1 MEHAVGTDTA
11 SRARGK
17 RPPRG
22 EPVIDRALSLLSAF
36 DAGQRRLSLAELS
49 RRSGIPVSSTLRL
62 AGHLVRWG
70 ALERDEEGRYCVG
83 LRLLEPAA
91 SAWLS
96 SPPPRA
102 SPAASAPATPWP
114 APRSAP

>member
-1 MEHAVGTDTA
+1 MEDD
-11 SRARGK
+11 REPPARGK
-17 RPPRG
+17 RPPQG

-70 ALERDEEGRYCVG
+70 A
-83 LRLLEPAA
+83 
-91 SAWLS
+91 
-96 SPPPRA
+96 
-102 SPAASAPATPWP
+102 
-114 APRSAP
+114 